1 MDRFYC
7 EKESETVEAL
17 RRGTLDTVLE
27 RHASSCA
34 ICSDVVAVSRFLRTD
49 DAAAPVL
56 PDSDSIWW
64 KAQLARKRVAVEQAT
79 RSIILVRKVAYLGI
93 SAAAL
98 WLVLVPGHLLSIMR
112 ALSGLAIWSSGG
124 LMESAL
130 FIGVGALLC
139 TLLGSLYL
147 ARSEK

>member
-7 EKESETVEAL
+7 EKEAETVEAL
-17 RRGTLDTVLE
+17 HRGTLDTALE

-64 KAQLARKRVAVEQAT
+64 KAQLARKQVAVEQAT

-98 WLVLVPGHLLSIMR
+98 WLVLVPGHLRSIMR